1 MLMLIL
7 IGHVEIEVLATVAQ
21 AECQAVD
28 SAKIDIVGIETV
40 MVLRAFGEGVQIG
53 VLFEW

>member
-28 SAKIDIVGIETV
+28 SAKIDIVGIEAV
-40 MVLRAFGEGVQIG
+40 MV
-53 VLFEW
+53 